1 MKFSWQ
7 RIFDDFKKTYPTLWR
22 RGTVFQ
28 PYDFMTILVTIPGV
42 GKYTYEYYHKR
53 LITIEEFE
61 DEESKRWDRI
71 EERERRVENFKVD
84 IPQIMEERNLTQQE
98 ISELTGVSRVSIN
111 QYLSGNKIPKLS
123 TIEKIYKGL
132 SLD

>member
-1 MKFSWQ
+1 MKFSW
-7 RIFDDFKKTYPTLWR
+7 RMIFDDFKKTYPALWR

-28 PYDFMTILVTIPGV
+28 PHDFMTILVTIPGV

-61 DEESKRWDRI
+61 DEEAKRWDRI
-71 EERERRVENFKVD
+71 EEYERRVEDFKVD
-84 IPQIMEERNLTQQE
+84 IPRIMEERDLTQQDV
-98 ISELTGVSRVSIN
+98 SELTGISRVSIN
-111 QYLSGNKIPKLS
+111 QYLSGKKTPKLS

-132 SLD
+132 RLD